1 MPATSNSF
9 SSPSLPTQSLAG
21 LTALVYGGSGGIG
34 FACVRAFAS
43 AGAAAIMLVGRNADR
58 GASAVAALSGE
69 FPQVRF
75 AFVAANASQPEGA
88 SAGVSGCLREFGAI
102 DILLCTAGGEPMPGI
117 FHTLPIEDLAAQV
130 NGSLMP
136 PILCAR
142 AVLPHMMERGSGV
155 ILTMA
160 SDAGKVATPG
170 EVAIGSA
177 MAGVMMFTRALANEV
192 KRAGIRVNCLSPSIV
207 RSTQLYDNLM
217 ADPFASKLFGKA
229 EKMALLGVVEPEDLA
244 ILAAYLASPAA
255 AKLSGQ
261 VISLNGGISM
271 A

>member
-1 MPATSNSF
+1 MSHEVSRAPI
-9 SSPSLPTQSLAG
+9 PTQSLAG
-21 LTALVYGGSGGIG
+21 LSALVYGGTGGIG
-34 FACVRAFAS
+34 FACVRAFAE
-43 AGAAAIMLVGRNADR
+43 AGASAILLVGRNADR
-58 GASAVAALSGE
+58 AASAAASLQADY
-69 FPQVRF
+69 PATRF
-75 AFVAANASQPEGA
+75 ASVAGDAATAAGA
-88 SAGVSGCLREFGAI
+88 QAGVQACIEQFGAI
-102 DILLCTAGGEPMPGI
+102 DILLCTAGGDPMPGI
-117 FHTLPIEDLAAQV
+117 FHTLPIETLTEHV

-142 AVLPHMMERGSGV
+142 AALPHMMARGKGV

-160 SDAGKVATPG
+160 SDAGKVTTPG
-170 EVAIGSA
+170 EVAIGAA
-177 MAGVMMFTRALANEV
+177 MSGVMMFTRALANEV

-207 RSTQLYDNLM
+207 RNTSLYSTLM

-244 ILAAYLASPAA
+244 ALAAYLASPAA

-261 VISLNGGISM
+261 VVSLNGGISM